1 MAILDTA
8 HKRKS
13 ALITALILI
22 LLIFGIYNYGMQ
34 YLDPPEEYG
43 LAINFGDSNVGSGE
57 PVVKSKKTEFK
68 KIDKVEEV
76 VDEVEET
83 AKEVVNEE
91 LVTQET
97 TKEVPVVEKVKELKK
112 EPTKEEVKKVEVK
125 KKPKPKPSKENQDAL
140 NKLLNGNDVSGDP
153 KGEGDDKVEG
163 VKGKKGGDEKSSKYY
178 GNTGSGSGG
187 NYNLSGRKALSK
199 PINQPDCNEEGIVVV
214 KIRVNKNGK
223 VIYAKAGEKGTTNS
237 KPCLA
242 KPAEAAA
249 LKTTWNPDSDAP
261 AVQTG
266 TIIYKFSL
274 SK

>member
-1 MAILDTA
+1 MAILDTG

-13 ALITALILI
+13 ALITATILI

-43 LAINFGDSNVGSGE
+43 LAINFGDSNAGNGE
-57 PVVKSKKTEFK
+57 PVVKSKKIAP
-68 KIDKVEEV
+68 KIIEKEEV
-76 VDEVEET
+76 VEEVEET
-83 AKEVVNEE
+83 IKETVKEE
-91 LVTQET
+91 VITQET

-112 EPTKEEVKKVEVK
+112 EPTKEEVKKVLEK

-140 NKLLNGNDVSGDP
+140 NKLLNGNDMSGEP

-163 VKGKKGGDEKSSKYY
+163 VKGNEGGDDKSSKYY
-178 GNTGSGSGG
+178 GNKGAGSGG
-187 NYNLSGRKALSK
+187 NYNLAGRKALSK

-249 LKTTWNPDSDAP
+249 LKTIWNPDSDAP